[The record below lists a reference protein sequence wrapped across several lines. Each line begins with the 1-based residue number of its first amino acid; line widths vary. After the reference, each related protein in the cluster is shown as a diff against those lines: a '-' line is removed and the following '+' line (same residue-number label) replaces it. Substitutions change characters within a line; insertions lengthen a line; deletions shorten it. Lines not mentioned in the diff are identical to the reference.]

1 MKLLT
6 RSALTLALSL
16 ASAPL
21 LAAGLADGD
30 AAAGQGKAAV
40 CAACHGA
47 DGNAPAAM
55 YPKLAGQGA
64 PYLEKQL
71 HDFQSGKRQDAIM
84 QGMAAPLSDTDIED
98 LAAWFSSQTGTTGQA
113 DPKLV
118 KQGEAI
124 FRGGIPAK
132 GVAAC
137 SACHG
142 PAGQGIISASFPKL
156 AGQHAEYVEAQLKAF
171 RASGRNDLGD
181 GIIKRSNDRTG
192 DAAGPME
199 TLAARLSDEEIKQ
212 VASYIAGLSK

>member
-6 RSALTLALSL
+6 RSAFVLTLSL

-21 LAAGLADGD
+21 LAAGLANGD
-30 AAAGQGKAAV
+30 AAAGQSKAAT

-47 DGNAPAAM
+47 DGNAPAAI

-71 HDFQSGKRQDAIM
+71 HDFKSGARVDAIM

-98 LAAWFSSQTGTTGQA
+98 LAAWFASQTTSTGQA
-113 DPKLV
+113 DPALV
-118 KQGEAI
+118 QQGEAI
-124 FRGGIPAK
+124 FRGGIASK

-137 SACHG
+137 AACHG
-142 PAGQGIISASFPKL
+142 PAGQGIVSASFPKL
-156 AGQHAEYVEAQLKAF
+156 AGQHAEYIEAQLKAF
-171 RASGRNDLGD
+171 RASGRNDLGA
-181 GIIKRSNDRTG
+181 GIVKRNNDRTG
-192 DAAGPME
+192 DAPGPME
-199 TLAARLSDEEIKQ
+199 TLAARLSDTEIKQ